1 VRFGLVIFD
10 CDGVLVDSE
19 IISCREHAALLT
31 ELGYPITA
39 DQVFER
45 FLGRATHDTT
55 HDVEAE
61 LGRKLPDDFPA
72 QLKTRMDAAFAASL
86 RAVPHL
92 EAALDALDRPFCV
105 ASSGTP
111 EKISTSLR
119 LVGLGHRFAARI
131 FSATQVAR
139 GKPAPD
145 LFLYAAERMGTDPA
159 HCVVIED
166 SIPGVLGARAAGMT
180 VLGYCG
186 GSHCRPDHAAALLA
200 AGAAASFDDM
210 RQLSH
215 LIEKFEFCGA

>member
-19 IISCREHAALLT
+19 IISCREHAALLS

-55 HDVEAE
+55 AEVEAE
-61 LGRKLPDDFPA
+61 LGRSLPADFVA
-72 QLKTRMDAAFAASL
+72 QLKTRMDAAFASSL
-86 RAVPHL
+86 QAVPHL
-92 EAALDALDRPFCV
+92 EAALDALGRPFCV

-111 EKISTSLR
+111 DKIATSLR

-131 FSATQVAR
+131 FSATEVPR

-159 HCVVIED
+159 RCVVIED
-166 SIPGVLGARAAGMT
+166 SVPGVLGAAAAGMT

-186 GSHCRPDHAAALLA
+186 GSHCRPDHAAALTA
-200 AGAAASFDDM
+200 AGAVASFADM
-210 RQLSH
+210 CQLSD
-215 LIEKFEFCGA
+215 LIEQFEPCRA

>member
-1 VRFGLVIFD
+1 VRFDLVIFD

-19 IISCREHAALLT
+19 IISCREHARLLT

-55 HDVEAE
+55 AEVEAE
-61 LGRKLPDDFPA
+61 LGRSLPVDFVT
-72 QLKTRMDAAFAASL
+72 QLKTRMDAAFASSL

-92 EAALDALDRPFCV
+92 ETALDALDRPFCV

-111 EKISTSLR
+111 DKIATSLR
-119 LVGLGHRFAARI
+119 LVGLGHWFASRI
-131 FSATQVAR
+131 FSAAQVAR

-145 LFLYAAERMGTDPA
+145 LFLFAASRMAVEPA
-159 HCVVIED
+159 RCLVIED
-166 SIPGVLGARAAGMT
+166 SVPGVLGARAAGMT

-186 GSHCRPDHAAALLA
+186 GSHCRPDHAAALSA

-210 RQLSH
+210 RQLTE
-215 LIEKFEFCGA
+215 LIEKVEFCQA

>member
-1 VRFGLVIFD
+1 M
-10 CDGVLVDSE
+10 
-19 IISCREHAALLT
+19 
-31 ELGYPITA
+31 
-39 DQVFER
+39 FER

-55 HDVEAE
+55 AEVEAE
-61 LGRKLPDDFPA
+61 LGRSLPADFIA

-111 EKISTSLR
+111 DKIATSLR

-131 FSATQVAR
+131 FSATEVAR

-145 LFLYAAERMGTDPA
+145 LFLLAARRMAVEPER
-159 HCVVIED
+159 CLVIED
-166 SIPGVLGARAAGMT
+166 SVPGVLGARAAGMT

-186 GSHCRPDHAAALLA
+186 GSHCRPDHAAALTA

-210 RQLSH
+210 RQLSD
-215 LIEKFEFCGA
+215 LIEQFELCRA